1 MRHLNVVVAQLDSN
15 NAQHLAASLYRQ
27 FESVVVARSLE
38 ELRDAIPRTRAD
50 VAIVD
55 LELVGL
61 ADLEEL
67 HQTCRDTSILC
78 THRCADEEMWAAAL
92 AAGATDM
99 CSSTDV
105 DDIVYCTLRSLDA
118 ASASQAA

>member
-1 MRHLNVVVAQLDSN
+1 MRQLNVVVAQLDSN
-15 NAQHLAASLYRQ
+15 NAQHLAASLYRH
-27 FESVVVARSLE
+27 FRSVAVARSLE
-38 ELRDAIPRTRAD
+38 ELRDAIPLTHAD

-61 ADLEEL
+61 ADLEDL
-67 HQTCRDTSILC
+67 HRTYQDASIVC
-78 THRCADEEMWAAAL
+78 THRCADEEMWASAL

-105 DDIVYCTLRSLDA
+105 EDIVYCTLRNLDA
-118 ASASQAA
+118 AAASQAA

>member
-1 MRHLNVVVAQLDSN
+1 MRPLNVVVAQLDSK
-15 NAQHLAASLYRQ
+15 NAEHLAASLYGHFR
-27 FESVVVARSLE
+27 SVAVARSLE
-38 ELRDAIPRTRAD
+38 ELRDAIPNTNAD

-61 ADLEEL
+61 PDLEHL
-67 HQTCRDTSILC
+67 HQTYRDTSIVC
-78 THRCADEEMWAAAL
+78 THRCADEEMWASAL

-118 ASASQAA
+118 LAASQAA

>member
-1 MRHLNVVVAQLDSN
+1 MRPLNVVVAQLDSK
-15 NAQHLAASLYRQ
+15 NAEHLAASLYGHFR
-27 FESVVVARSLE
+27 SVAVARSLE
-38 ELRDAIPRTRAD
+38 ELRDAIPTTHAG

-61 ADLEEL
+61 ADVEDL
-67 HQTCRDTSILC
+67 HRAHRETSIVC
-78 THRCADEEMWAAAL
+78 THRCADEEMWASAL

-105 DDIVYCTLRSLDA
+105 ENIVYCTLRSVDA

>member
-1 MRHLNVVVAQLDSN
+1 MRPLNVVVAQLDSK
-15 NAQHLAASLYRQ
+15 NAEHLAASLYGHFR
-27 FESVVVARSLE
+27 SVAVARSLE
-38 ELRDAIPRTRAD
+38 ELRDAIPMTRAD

-61 ADLEEL
+61 ADLEDL
-67 HQTCRDTSILC
+67 HQTYRDISIVC
-78 THRCADEEMWAAAL
+78 THRCADEEMWASAL

-99 CSSTDV
+99 CPSTDA